1 MTWQGA
7 QALEEGPYAKKRRF
21 ELPLREQ
28 AIIVTDHGFYPQNIA
43 VFKGERVRF
52 FVTSTSDN
60 KSCFILKGKD
70 LFLAAEKGKV
80 SEGEV
85 FFKNSQVVEFYCPTL
100 KTKGHITV
108 LERPQDKKQKRAQRT
123 MASEKVRIWMPKE
136 E

>member
-1 MTWQGA
+1 VTWQAA
-7 QALEEGPYAKKRRF
+7 QALEEGPYAKKREF
-21 ELPLREQ
+21 DLPLREQ
-28 AIIVTDHGFYPQNIA
+28 SIIVTDHGFYPETIA

-60 KSCFILKGKD
+60 KSCFILKGKN

-85 FFKNSQVVEFYCPTL
+85 LFKEPQVVEYYCPTL

-108 LERPQDKKQKRAQRT
+108 LERPQDKQRRRAQRT
-123 MASEKVRIWMPKE
+123 MASEKVRIWMPRE